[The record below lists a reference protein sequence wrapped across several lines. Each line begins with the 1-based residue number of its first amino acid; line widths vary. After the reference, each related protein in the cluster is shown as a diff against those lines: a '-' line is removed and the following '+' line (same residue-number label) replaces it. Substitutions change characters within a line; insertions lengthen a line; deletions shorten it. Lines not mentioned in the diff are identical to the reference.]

1 MNTFQQLQ
9 ALVLLAVALLIAPM
23 ALPPLR
29 QYSRQ
34 LKLAALVIY
43 LGGAA
48 LILARWLL
56 MPD

>member
-9 ALVLLAVALLIAPM
+9 GLVLVSVALLIAPM

-34 LKLAALVIY
+34 MKLAALVVY

-48 LILARWLL
+48 LILAKWLL
-56 MPD
+56 TPD